1 LASTDAN
8 ERAFAAAS
16 LATHV
21 SGAGGATHH
30 VYAAKRLVRG
40 LCSSRG
46 GARQGFAAGLAT
58 TLAVTREDEVRAS
71 LRVLR
76 GSVAHFALTRRSSLT
91 LSSAAACILRAHPLC
106 TGCFARGYA
115 LF

>member
-21 SGAGGATHH
+21 SGAGGATNH

-58 TLAVTREDEVRAS
+58 TLAVTREDEVRAT

-76 GSVAHFALTRRSSLT
+76 GLVAHFA
-91 LSSAAACILRAHPLC
+91 ILRGCMHPARASSVYS
-106 TGCFARGYA
+106 CFARGYA